1 MEIKYLKI
9 EKILTEY
16 LPISKSQFYNYI
28 NLDLIPKPLKI
39 GRTSVWEHQS
49 LMIALQ
55 ELPGKLK
62 NKG

>member
-9 EKILTEY
+9 EKILNEY

-28 NLDLIPKPLKI
+28 NQDLIPKPLKI

-55 ELPGKLK
+55 ELPNKLK
-62 NKG
+62 K

>member
-55 ELPGKLK
+55 ELPNKLK
-62 NKG
+62 K